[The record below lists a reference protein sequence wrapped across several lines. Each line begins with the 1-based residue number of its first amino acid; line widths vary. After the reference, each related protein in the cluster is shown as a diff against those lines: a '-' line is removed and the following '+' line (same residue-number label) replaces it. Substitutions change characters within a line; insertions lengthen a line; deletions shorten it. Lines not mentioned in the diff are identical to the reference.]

1 VIPFINKQYII
12 TILTLSALFIAVIFL
27 GKIKF
32 GSNQFIT
39 DEMQLEYEVF
49 PLWEARGIS
58 AYHGIPVALAVD
70 ESTQEASAGSISVP
84 PTRPMLTHPPF
95 AYYLGYLLYILFH
108 GKWYLINYV
117 LSFISAILIYAT
129 VCLLCYHR
137 FRNKLHLP
145 ALFAFLIYI
154 TNPFVMKTQMHIY
167 HPDTVVQAEIIGL
180 TYIALKMIMR
190 KQVSAIKYLLFFSIL
205 NFIMVYTSWIG
216 VLFSLT
222 ITCYG
227 IVNLRKG
234 YSFSHIVLLSLL
246 SSLLALSLFTM
257 QYGRE
262 IGLENYLRLLANT
275 YLQESEIKYI
285 FAFNLNGA
293 FIASIYKLLRY
304 YFEAYWPIYL
314 SIFIFVLFALTGKGK
329 KIIFTKNGYRYL
341 VLAILPVMMSHLLL
355 MSYSLTLPYS
365 LLYALSFLSVMMG
378 ILFEKIYKSAL
389 FDKYIFF
396 ILSSIPILAQ
406 LISGK

>member
-1 VIPFINKQYII
+1 MISLTNKQYIVS
-12 TILTLSALFIAVIFL
+12 LFTLSVLFIAVIFL
-27 GKIKF
+27 GKFKY

-39 DEMQLEYEVF
+39 EEMQIEYEVF
-49 PLWEARGIS
+49 PLWQARGIS
-58 AYHGIPVALAVD
+58 AYHGIPVTTAIQDTTRIVTEGTA
-70 ESTQEASAGSISVP
+70 AAA
-84 PTRPMLTHPPF
+84 TRPMLSHPPF
-95 AYYLGYLLYILFH
+95 AYYLGYLMYILLQS
-108 GKWYLINYV
+108 KWYLINYI
-117 LSFISAILIYAT
+117 LSFISAVLIYAT

-190 KQVSAIKYLLFFSIL
+190 KQVSSIKYLLFFSIL

-222 ITCYG
+222 ITFYG

-246 SSLLALSLFTM
+246 TTLLALSLVTM

-262 IGLENYLRLLANT
+262 VGLENYLHLLANT
-275 YLQESEIKYI
+275 YLKESEIKYI
-285 FAFNLNGA
+285 FAFSLDGA
-293 FIASIYKLLRY
+293 FISSIYKLMRY
-304 YFEAYWPIYL
+304 YFIAYWPIYL
-314 SIFIFVLFALTGKGK
+314 SIFIFILFALTGKGK

-389 FDKYIFF
+389 FEKYIFYT
-396 ILSSIPILAQ
+396 LASIPILAQ
-406 LISGK
+406 LIAGK

>member
-1 VIPFINKQYII
+1 MIPFINKQYII
-12 TILTLSALFIAVIFL
+12 TLFALSSLFIAVIFL
-27 GKIKF
+27 GKMKF
-32 GSNQFIT
+32 GSNLFIT
-39 DEMQLEYEVF
+39 EEMQLEYEVF
-49 PLWEARGIS
+49 PLWEAHGIS
-58 AYHGIPVALAVD
+58 AYHGIPVALAAND
-70 ESTQEASAGSISVP
+70 TAGNSSAHNAPLP
-84 PTRPMLTHPPF
+84 PTRPLLTHPPF
-95 AYYLGYLLYILFH
+95 AYYFGYLMYVLFH
-108 GKWYLINYV
+108 AKWYLINYV
-117 LSFISAILIYAT
+117 LSFLSAVLIYAT

-246 SSLLALSLFTM
+246 TTLLALSLFTM

-262 IGLENYLRLLANT
+262 VGLENYLRLLANT
-275 YLQESEIKYI
+275 YLKESEIKYI
-285 FAFNLNGA
+285 FAFSLDGA
-293 FIASIYKLLRY
+293 FMASIYKLMRY
-304 YFEAYWPIYL
+304 YFIAYWPIYL
-314 SIFIFVLFALTGKGK
+314 SIFIFILFALTGKGK

-341 VLAILPVMMSHLLL
+341 VLAILPVMMSHLFL

-389 FDKYIFF
+389 FDKYIFY
-396 ILSSIPILAQ
+396 ILASIPIWAQ